1 MLFSS
6 SSLPALAAL
15 AGLIGSSHG
24 AAIDVEKRASA
35 GCSRTHDWA
44 GQTKEFSFAS
54 SGGTRSYRIHLP
66 SNYQPGSPKPLIIA
80 YHGSGDNPTNFEKT
94 TRFSDPSV
102 NPNMIVV
109 YPAGINGNWQGPTYA
124 TPGVS
129 DKVFTTDL
137 VNRIKDNYCVDEARV
152 YATGHSNGGGFVN
165 TLACSP
171 DHGGQ
176 FAAFAP
182 VSGAMYTDVNGNDNC
197 HPARSPLPMFETH
210 GTADTTIP
218 YNPTGPGRG
227 GPLPSIPDWLSR
239 WQARNQC
246 TTSTTTDLAAGV
258 HDTRWKCAG
267 IDSLLRHVKIDGAGH
282 AWPGPGSQIDI
293 SPQVIQFL
301 SVNFKP

>member
-1 MLFSS
+1 M
-6 SSLPALAAL
+6 
-15 AGLIGSSHG
+15 
-24 AAIDVEKRASA
+24 
-35 GCSRTHDWA
+35 
-44 GQTKEFSFAS
+44 
-54 SGGTRSYRIHLP
+54 
-66 SNYQPGSPKPLIIA
+66 
-80 YHGSGDNPTNFEKT
+80 
-94 TRFSDPSV
+94 
-102 NPNMIVV
+102 
-109 YPAGINGNWQGPTYA
+109 
-124 TPGVS
+124 
-129 DKVFTTDL
+129 
-137 VNRIKDNYCVDEARV
+137 

-182 VSGAMYTDVNGNDNC
+182 VSGAFYTDVTGNDNC

-239 WQARNQC
+239 WAGRNQC
-246 TTSTTTDLAAGV
+246 TTSATTDIASGV

-267 IDSLLRHVKIDGAGH
+267 IDSLLRHVKIDGTGH
-282 AWPGPGSQIDI
+282 AWPGKGSKIDI